1 MTDET
6 TEHGPE
12 SAPDD
17 AAILDGV
24 NIQEPGEDAGSEFV
38 STGDETLPAAG
49 DVAMDKDAFW
59 IVFETAFS
67 LPGMLDHHFG
77 PLAISGDR
85 QGQGRKASDALHNL
99 LSVYYPKA
107 LMPMSDTF
115 ANLAAVGLFGF
126 GQAQIF
132 KACLIERNRAK
143 VEAQKEA
150 QAAARAARGDK
161 GQGPE
166 PAPQYAQSPLAWMD
180 AEGSA

>member
-6 TEHGPE
+6 TELGPE
-12 SAPDD
+12 RGADD
-17 AAILDGV
+17 ASILDGV
-24 NIQEPGEDAGSEFV
+24 HIQEPGEDGGAEFV
-38 STGDETLPAAG
+38 STGDDALPAAG

-67 LPGMLDHHFG
+67 LPGMVDQHFG

-85 QGQGRKASDALHNL
+85 QGQGRQASDALHNL

-143 VEAQKEA
+143 VEAQQQA

-161 GQGPE
+161 GQGQAPSPE
-166 PAPQYAQSPLAWMD
+166 MAQSPLAWMD